1 MIHFTYQPN
10 RQQSTGKLI
19 CNKLLGYVDANNSI
33 SSDQHGF
40 CSEKSIFS
48 QILTNLSDWTTSVD
62 NGKLVLLST
71 MNVPKQKQYQLFTIT
86 IRPKHLMPFSTVNC
100 WIPLIFML
108 LSTSDYLKDRHQA
121 IYINNFLSDLVRAK
135 SIILLCYIND
145 NTKVVLNSTI
155 YLWL

>member
-62 NGKLVLLST
+62 NEISIIVYYECAKAKIVSVVYYNYKAKAFNAVFHSKLLDSI
-71 MNVPKQKQYQLFTIT
+71 NIYAIIDIRLFE
-86 IRPKHLMPFSTVNC
+86 R
-100 WIPLIFML
+100 
-108 LSTSDYLKDRHQA
+108 STSSY
-121 IYINNFLSDLVRAK
+121 IYQQLSFRFSSSKINNLIML
-135 SIILLCYIND
+135 Y
-145 NTKVVLNSTI
+145 
-155 YLWL
+155 